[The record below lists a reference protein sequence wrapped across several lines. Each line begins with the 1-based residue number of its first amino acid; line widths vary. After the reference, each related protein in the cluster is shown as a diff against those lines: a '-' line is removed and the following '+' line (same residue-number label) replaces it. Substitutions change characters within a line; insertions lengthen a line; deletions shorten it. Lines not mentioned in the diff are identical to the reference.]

1 MECTYVHFQSELM
14 NMSVRQNIHLFMTV
28 TSNHC
33 INNNKIGA
41 LIDNIEDGHIFV
53 LDNNDRET
61 KLNLVH
67 ALKTFLGGLR
77 TV

>member
-1 MECTYVHFQSELM
+1 M
-14 NMSVRQNIHLFMTV
+14 NIWVRLNIHLFMTV